1 MRQYKLI
8 RMWNLKP
15 NTELRDC
22 IKLIQNKCSYEV
34 LPRITFV
41 FEFGFRY
48 LEIAWIFWEI
58 SYFHDRRNIDN
69 NINTSYKKEIEE

>member
-8 RMWNLKP
+8 RRWNLKP
-15 NTELRDC
+15 NTELRDY
-22 IKLIQNKCSYEV
+22 IDLIRNNCSFEV

-48 LEIAWIFWEI
+48 LEIAWLFWEI
-58 SYFHDRRNIDN
+58 SYFYDRRNIDN
-69 NINTSYKKEIEE
+69 DITTSYKKAIEE